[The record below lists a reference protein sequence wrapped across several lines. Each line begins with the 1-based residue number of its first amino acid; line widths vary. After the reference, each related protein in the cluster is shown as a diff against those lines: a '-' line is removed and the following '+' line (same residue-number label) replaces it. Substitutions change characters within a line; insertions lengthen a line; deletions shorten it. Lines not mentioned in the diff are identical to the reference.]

1 MPILAQLVD
10 DVVVNTIELD
20 KATMIVGR
28 HPDSDIQIDDSAI
41 SSRHAQLNIA
51 ASEYME
57 NVIEVSVED
66 LGSTNGT
73 FVNEEVI
80 SQRRLLVT
88 NDIVRV
94 GWNKFK
100 FIDENQSDLEGTV
113 HILQP

>member
-1 MPILAQLVD
+1 MPLLAQLVD
-10 DVVVNTIELD
+10 DVVVNKIELN

-28 HPDSDIQIDDSAI
+28 HPESDIQIDDSAI

-51 ASEYME
+51 ASDYIE
-57 NVIEVSVED
+57 NAIEVSVED

-73 FVNEEVI
+73 FVNEQAI
-80 SQRRLLVT
+80 SQRRLLVS

-100 FIDENQSDLEGTV
+100 FIDERQDDLEGTA